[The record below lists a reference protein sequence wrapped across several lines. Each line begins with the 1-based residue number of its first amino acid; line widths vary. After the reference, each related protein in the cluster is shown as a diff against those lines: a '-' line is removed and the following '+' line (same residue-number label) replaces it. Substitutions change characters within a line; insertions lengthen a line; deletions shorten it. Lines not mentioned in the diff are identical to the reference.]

1 MIKERI
7 NEEINLN
14 DYKITENPFSKCLIY
29 LENDNII
36 GFLDYSIIYEKIEI
50 NYIFVKEEFRNKKIA
65 AKLMKNLIENNLDKD
80 NITLEVNV
88 NNVSAI
94 KLYKKFNFKE
104 VAKRHNYYGSLDGIL
119 MEMKFYE
126 NTCDRI

>member
-14 DYKITENPFSKCLIY
+14 NYKITENPFSKCLIY

-50 NYIFVKEEFRNKKIA
+50 N
-65 AKLMKNLIENNLDKD
+65 
-80 NITLEVNV
+80 T
-88 NNVSAI
+88 
-94 KLYKKFNFKE
+94 
-104 VAKRHNYYGSLDGIL
+104 
-119 MEMKFYE
+119 
-126 NTCDRI
+126 RIYRSF